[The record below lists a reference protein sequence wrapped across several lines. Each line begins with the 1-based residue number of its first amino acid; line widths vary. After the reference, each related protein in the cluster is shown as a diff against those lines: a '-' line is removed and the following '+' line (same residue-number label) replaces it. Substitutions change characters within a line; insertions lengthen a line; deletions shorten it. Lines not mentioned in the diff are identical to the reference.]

1 MSDPILV
8 SIVAALT
15 GKGATGLYDP
25 GKKKFTGLSR
35 ATKAL
40 ENTEGSPPDSSEVH
54 ALSDELARAEITDPR
69 QYDYRHR
76 CRMA

>member
-8 SIVAALT
+8 SIDAALT
-15 GKGATGLYDP
+15 GKGATGLYDL

-40 ENTEGSPPDSSEVH
+40 ENTEGSPPDSSE
-54 ALSDELARAEITDPR
+54 A
-69 QYDYRHR
+69 
-76 CRMA
+76 